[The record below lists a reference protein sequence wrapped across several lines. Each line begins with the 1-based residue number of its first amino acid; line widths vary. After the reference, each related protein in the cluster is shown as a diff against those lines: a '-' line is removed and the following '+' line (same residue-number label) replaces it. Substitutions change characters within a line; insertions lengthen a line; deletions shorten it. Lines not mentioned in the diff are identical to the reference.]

1 MRLWTLALASCALG
15 IPYRLASG
23 IHMNKRVRLL
33 AGLILSLSFAACA
46 SPAADTAQVNPSATP
61 SASVDPIILNLP
73 VPPVDPTTS
82 CGLYKALVQSSV
94 DIQVFAQA
102 ILDGADQE
110 SVARA
115 ADAYADAT
123 DDWPALALEIVARDP
138 GRLDSYGAG
147 ALVEGFKIA
156 NSVPQVG
163 HYLARVIRGQEKEYS
178 LDVVAGGLAEKYSYD
193 VLWAILGYRTDI
205 CPAE

>member
-1 MRLWTLALASCALG
+1 MSRKIVIAVITAL
-15 IPYRLASG
+15 
-23 IHMNKRVRLL
+23 LL
-33 AGLILSLSFAACA
+33 AGTLLLLSGGSGGQ
-46 SPAADTAQVNPSATP
+46 SMATP
-61 SASVDPIILNLP
+61 SPSSSALPTPSGSIDPSLNDLP
-73 VPPVDPTTS
+73 QPPVDPTTS

-94 DIQVFAQA
+94 DVQVFAQA

-147 ALVEGFKIA
+147 ALVEGIKIA

-163 HYLARVIRGQEKEYS
+163 HYLARVIRGEETEFS
-178 LDVVAGGLAEKYSYD
+178 LEFVADGLAQDDAYG
-193 VLWAILGYRTDI
+193 VLWAINGFYEDI
-205 CPAE
+205 CLDE

>member
-1 MRLWTLALASCALG
+1 MSSKIVIAVIAAF
-15 IPYRLASG
+15 
-23 IHMNKRVRLL
+23 LL
-33 AGLILSLSFAACA
+33 AGTLLLLSGGSEGQ
-46 SPAADTAQVNPSATP
+46 SMATP
-61 SASVDPIILNLP
+61 SPSSSASPTPSDSIDPSLSDLP
-73 VPPVDPTTS
+73 QPPVDPTTT
-82 CGLYKALVQSSV
+82 CGFLNALGQSPV
-94 DIQVFAQA
+94 DMQAFAQA

-115 ADAYADAT
+115 ADAYADST

-147 ALVEGFKIA
+147 ALVEGIKIA

-178 LDVVAGGLAEKYSYD
+178 LDVVAGGLAEEDSYG
-193 VLWAILGYRTDI
+193 VLWAINGYREDV
-205 CPAE
+205 CLAE